1 MKIREVEANQG
12 KIEVIARVVEKQDV
26 RTFNK
31 FGKEGRV
38 CTAKLQDDSGEILLT
53 LWNDDIEKVGQG
65 DTIKVV
71 NGWCAEFRGERQLSA
86 GKFGSIELV
95 EKAKG
100 DTTKQEG
107 VNLPPPPQ
115 KRVITAKEAKEE
127 HERFSNEEMVE

>member
-1 MKIREVEANQG
+1 MKISDVQANQG
-12 KIEVIARVVEKQDV
+12 KIEVTATVVEKQDV

-38 CTAKLQDDSGEILLT
+38 CTAKLQDDSGTILLT

-86 GKFGSIELV
+86 GKIWGILKV
-95 EKAKG
+95 GEKKG
-100 DTTKQEG
+100 
-107 VNLPPPPQ
+107 VFVFLPPPPQ
-115 KRVITAKEAKEE
+115 TT
-127 HERFSNEEMVE
+127 N

>member
-1 MKIREVEANQG
+1 MKISEVQANQG
-12 KIEVIARVVEKQDV
+12 KIEVTATVIEKQDV

-38 CTAKLQDDSGEILLT
+38 CTAKLKDDSGEILLT

-95 EKAKG
+95 VKVEA
-100 DTTKQEG
+100 TKPIGE
-107 VNLPPPPQ
+107 NLPPPPQ
-115 KRVITAKEAKEE
+115 KRVISAQEAKEE
-127 HERFSNEEMVE
+127 HVRFNSEEMVE